1 MKKSDIKKDRAQ
13 SPSSRRRF
21 LKGAAAATAG
31 IVALG
36 GKLPTA
42 KAADAGV
49 PWKNPRLVQKAAV
62 SQLDHGARV
71 THSVCLGCNARC
83 GNRIVVKDGVLQSIS
98 GNPYNPYNSHADP
111 VPYSTPI
118 TETLSL
124 SSSVCGKAIDAPNY
138 VYNPYRLLKP
148 LKRAGKRGAGKF
160 EPIEW
165 DQLLREVAYGGK
177 LFSHLGEERE
187 VEGLK
192 DLDSDEPI
200 KPDALELGPKRNG
213 FIMVT
218 GRLQTGR
225 KAIIDRFVKTA
236 MGSVNRIGHT
246 DICGLGFRM
255 GNFALTEQKQVE
267 LKADPWGA
275 EYILAFGA
283 NIYEAGQPGVN
294 TYGAAVAK
302 RSSEG
307 KVKFA
312 IVDPRAQNASTHAED
327 WVPIKPGQDGAFAMG
342 LIRWI
347 IEHKTYNREYLTAP
361 NPEAARAK
369 EYACYVNATH
379 LVIDDP
385 AHPNNGKFLRLS
397 DLVTADNGKDR
408 ETFVV
413 LSSKDGSP
421 VAYDRVNEAIL
432 DQETTVQD
440 AADKNIRVKTSF
452 RLMKEGVMEHGL
464 ASYAKFAGVPQ
475 STIEKIARDF
485 SSYGRKAAV
494 CQYHGA
500 GNYVCGTYAAYAIA
514 ALNAMVGSV
523 EGKGGY
529 MSSGGGAA
537 KWDRGIYDLKKFPG
551 RRQPGGVKISR
562 EKAAYEKST
571 EYKNKKAKTG
581 NGYPSKRPWF
591 QFTKGGLSV
600 ETMSGIDQQYPY
612 QCKILFTYFYNPVY
626 STPGGYR
633 YRDTLQDTDKV
644 PLHVSI
650 DTGINE
656 SNLYADYIVP
666 DVTYLEGHYGWLS
679 PHAPALRFTGLRTPA
694 LEPMTDKTEDGR
706 PYCLE
711 TFLIDLAKTTGLP
724 GFGDQAIPGKDGHLH
739 PFNRAED
746 FYLRGFANIAENAGL
761 AAASVEEQKFVQKNY
776 LVAGFRNIITKSEWE
791 KTCYALARGGVFGK
805 YEDVFDGLKFKRGV
819 KRVVLYNEDL
829 AMAINTLS
837 GQQFHGTLKYLPP
850 MDSAG
855 DIIAEKDWEYPYYVI
870 THKMNVHTQSRTNS
884 HRWAMEIF
892 PENFVVINEKDAAGL
907 GVKSGDSVRL
917 VSRSNRDG
925 IKGKAQ
931 VSNLVRPGCVGVSF
945 HYGHSQLGASSLH
958 IASGEKVFLGGRDV
972 MDGEVMIPNPKLGA
986 GINPNMVTR
995 LDENLGNT
1003 PMVDLVGGIPDFS
1016 STRVKIIKL

>member
-1 MKKSDIKKDRAQ
+1 MKKNNSKGNSLQ
-13 SPSSRRRF
+13 SSASRRAF
-21 LKGAAAATAG
+21 LKGAAATAG
-31 IVALG
+31 IMTLG
-36 GKLPTA
+36 GKLPVA
-42 KAADAGV
+42 EAAEA
-49 PWKNPRLVQKAAV
+49 PWKNPRRIQKAAA
-62 SQLDHGARV
+62 SQLDPDVRV

-83 GNRIVVKDGVLQSIS
+83 GNRIVVKDGILESIS
-98 GNPYNPYNSHADP
+98 GNPYNPYNSHAEP
-111 VPYSTPI
+111 VPYNMPVA
-118 TETLSL
+118 ETLGL

-165 DQLLREVAYGGK
+165 EQLISEVTHGGR
-177 LFSHLGEERE
+177 LFAHLGEEGE
-187 VEGLK
+187 IEGLK
-192 DLDSDEPI
+192 ALDSDEPI
-200 KPDALELGPKRNG
+200 EPKAPELGSKRNG
-213 FIMVT
+213 FVMIT

-225 KAIIDRFVKTA
+225 KAIIDRFVKAA

-255 GNFALTEQKQVE
+255 GNFALTDQEQVE

-302 RSSEG
+302 RNSAG
-307 KVKFA
+307 KVKFT
-312 IVDPRAQNASTHAED
+312 IVDPRAQNASVHAED

-347 IEHKTYNREYLTAP
+347 IENKAYNREYLTAP
-361 NPEAARAK
+361 NPKAAGAK
-369 EYACYVNATH
+369 DYACYVNATH

-385 AHPNNGKFLRLS
+385 SHPNNGKFLRLADIVS
-397 DLVTADNGKDR
+397 ADSAGEKFVVLAGRDSSPTAYDQVNEALLDR
-408 ETFVV
+408 ET
-413 LSSKDGSP
+413 
-421 VAYDRVNEAIL
+421 
-432 DQETTVQD
+432 TVRD
-440 AADKNIRVKTSF
+440 AAGKKIRVKTAF
-452 RLMKEGVMEHGL
+452 RLMKEGVMEHSL
-464 ASYAKFAGVPQ
+464 ASYAEFAGVSQ
-475 STIEKIARDF
+475 NTIAKIARDF

-500 GNYVCGTYAAYAIA
+500 GNYVCGTYAAYAVA
-514 ALNAMVGSV
+514 SLNAMVGSI

-537 KWDRGIYDLKKFPG
+537 RWDRGIYDLKKFPG
-551 RRQPGGVKISR
+551 RRKTGGIKISR
-562 EKAAYEKST
+562 EKAVYEKSS
-571 EYKNKKAKTG
+571 EYRHKKAETG
-581 NGYPSKRPWF
+581 SGYPAKRPWF

-600 ETMSGIDQQYPY
+600 ETMSGIDEKYPY
-612 QCKILFTYFYNPVY
+612 PCKVLFTYFYNPIY

-633 YRDTLQDTDKV
+633 YQETLRNTDKV

-650 DTGINE
+650 DIGINE

-694 LEPMTDKTEDGR
+694 LEPVTDKTKDGR

-711 TFLIDLAKTTGLP
+711 TFLIDLAKAADLP
-724 GFGDQAIPGKDGHLH
+724 GFGDQAIPGQGGRMH
-739 PFNRAED
+739 PLNRAED

-761 AAASVEEQKFVQKNY
+761 PAASAEEQDFIKRNY
-776 LVAGFRNIITKSEWE
+776 LVSGFRNILTKGEWK

-805 YEDVFDGLKFKRGV
+805 YEDVFNGLKFKRGV
-819 KRVVLYNEDL
+819 KRALLYNENL
-829 AMAINTLS
+829 AMAVNTLS
-837 GQQFHGTLKYLPP
+837 GRKFYGTLKYLPP

-855 DIIAEKDWEYPYYVI
+855 RIIAEKDREYPYYVI

-892 PENFVVINEKDAAGL
+892 PENFVVINTQDAAEL
-907 GVKSGDSVRL
+907 KIKSGDLVRL
-917 VSRSNRDG
+917 VSQSNRDG
-925 IKGKAQ
+925 IEGKAQ
-931 VSNLVRPGCVGVSF
+931 VSRLIRPGCVGVSF
-945 HYGHSQLGASSLH
+945 HYGHTQLGSSSLRVTR
-958 IASGEKVFLGGRDV
+958 GEEVFLGGRAV
-972 MDGEVMIPNPKLGA
+972 MKGEMMIPNPKLGS
-986 GINPNMVTR
+986 GLNPNMVTR
-995 LDENLGNT
+995 LDENLANT

-1016 STRVKIIKL
+1016 STRVKIIKIG

>member
-1 MKKSDIKKDRAQ
+1 MKKNNSKDKSLQSSAARRA
-13 SPSSRRRF
+13 F
-21 LKGAAAATAG
+21 LKGAAATAG
-31 IVALG
+31 IMTLG
-36 GKLPTA
+36 GRLPGA
-42 KAADAGV
+42 EAAEV
-49 PWKNPRLVQKAAV
+49 LWKNPRRVQRAAA
-62 SQLDHGARV
+62 SQLDSGVRV

-83 GNRIVVKDGVLQSIS
+83 GNRIVVKDGILESIS
-98 GNPYNPYNSHADP
+98 GNPYHPYNSQAEP
-111 VPYSTPI
+111 VPYSMPVA
-118 TETLSL
+118 ETLSR

-165 DQLLREVAYGGK
+165 EQLIREVTHGGR
-177 LFSHLGEERE
+177 LFAHLGETGEI
-187 VEGLK
+187 EGLK
-192 DLDSDEPI
+192 ALDSDEPI
-200 KPDALELGPKRNG
+200 EPKAPELGSKRNG
-213 FIMVT
+213 FVMIT

-225 KAIIDRFVKTA
+225 KAIIDRFVKAA

-255 GNFALTEQKQVE
+255 GNFALTDQEQVE

-302 RSSEG
+302 RNSAG

-312 IVDPRAQNASTHAED
+312 IVDPRAQNASVHAED

-347 IEHKTYNREYLTAP
+347 IENKAYNREYLTAP
-361 NPEAARAK
+361 NPEAAGAK
-369 EYACYVNATH
+369 DYACYANATH

-397 DLVTADNGKDR
+397 DIVSADSAG

-413 LSSKDGSP
+413 LADKDGLP
-421 VAYDRVNEAIL
+421 TAYDQVNEAVL
-432 DQETTVQD
+432 DRETTVQD
-440 AADKNIRVKTSF
+440 AAGKNIRVKTAF
-452 RLMKEGVMEHGL
+452 RLMKEGVMEHSL
-464 ASYAKFAGVPQ
+464 ASYAEFAGVSQ
-475 STIEKIARDF
+475 NTIARIARDF

-500 GNYVCGTYAAYAIA
+500 GNYVCGTYAAYAVA
-514 ALNAMVGSV
+514 SLNAMVGSI

-529 MSSGGGAA
+529 MSSGGAA
-537 KWDRGIYDLKKFPG
+537 AGWDHGVYDLKKFPG
-551 RRQPGGVKISR
+551 RRKIGGIKISR
-562 EKAAYEKST
+562 EKAVYEKSS
-571 EYKNKKAKTG
+571 EYKQKKAETG
-581 NGYPSKRPWF
+581 SGYPAKRPWF

-600 ETMSGIDQQYPY
+600 ETMSGIDEKYPY
-612 QCKILFTYFYNPVY
+612 PCKVLFTYFYNPVY

-633 YRDTLQDTDKV
+633 YQETLQNTDKV

-650 DTGINE
+650 DIGINE

-694 LEPMTDKTEDGR
+694 LEPLTDKTRDGR

-711 TFLIDLAKTTGLP
+711 TFLIDLAKAADLP
-724 GFGDQAIPGKDGHLH
+724 GFGDQVIPGQNGRMH
-739 PFNRAED
+739 PLNRAED

-761 AAASVEEQKFVQKNY
+761 PAASVEEQDFVKKNY
-776 LVAGFRNIITKSEWE
+776 LVSGFRNIITTGEWE

-805 YEDVFDGLKFKRGV
+805 YEDVFNGLKFERGV
-819 KRVVLYNEDL
+819 KRALLYNENL
-829 AMAINTLS
+829 AMAVNSLS
-837 GQQFHGTLKYLPP
+837 GRKFYGTLKYLPP
-850 MDSAG
+850 MDSTG
-855 DIIAEKDWEYPYYVI
+855 RIIAEKDREYPYYVI

-892 PENFVVINEKDAAGL
+892 PENFVVINAEDAAEL
-907 GVKSGDSVRL
+907 NITSGDRVRL
-917 VSRSNRDG
+917 VSQSNKIG
-925 IKGKAQ
+925 IEGKAQ
-931 VSNLVRPGCVGVSF
+931 VSRLIRPGCAGVSF
-945 HYGHSQLGASSLH
+945 HYGHTQLGSSSLRVTR
-958 IASGEKVFLGGRDV
+958 GEDVFLGGRTV
-972 MDGEVMIPNPKLGA
+972 MHGETMIPDPKMGA
-986 GINPNMVTR
+986 GLNPNMVTR

-1016 STRVKIIKL
+1016 STRVKIMKVVV